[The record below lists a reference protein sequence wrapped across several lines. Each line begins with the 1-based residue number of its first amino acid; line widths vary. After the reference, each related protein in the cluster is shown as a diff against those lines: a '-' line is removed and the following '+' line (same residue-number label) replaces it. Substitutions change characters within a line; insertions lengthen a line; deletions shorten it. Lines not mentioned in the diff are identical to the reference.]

1 MKLKAGKTSKKFS
14 VLSAGTYPHT
24 AVQAAG
30 EREIAGRA
38 KRKTSLQKMFNYLFL
53 DSNQVP

>member
-24 AVQAAG
+24 AVQPAG
-30 EREIAGRA
+30 EGEIAGRT
-38 KRKTSLQKMFNYLFL
+38 KRKTSLQKLFNY
-53 DSNQVP
+53 